1 MPLKITKN
9 TVTPKELI
17 CFNSDKDFED
27 YAVCPCATLDLHGQ
41 YTDNYLQAVD
51 EGAKFIIGADES
63 AITRR
68 GVITK
73 RVLLPKEFGTPRK
86 DMLVQLSAKNI
97 VKNGASNDA
106 SGYTSL
112 TFYQGITTIKWIRYM
127 RYNYLMSISIPNSVI
142 CIEKGA
148 LPNLDPLEGITFHG
162 SKEEW
167 NAIDKKE
174 DWCLHT
180 NPILVHCTDGDIEI

>member
-1 MPLKITKN
+1 MPFKIAKN
-9 TVTPKELI
+9 TVTPEELI

-27 YAVCPCATLDLHGQ
+27 YAVCPCATLDLQGQ
-41 YTDNYLQAVD
+41 YSDNYLQAVD
-51 EGAKFIIGADES
+51 EGAKFIIMYGADES

-73 RVLLPKEFGTPRK
+73 RVLLPKEVGTPRK
-86 DMLVQLSAKNI
+86 DMLVQLSAMNI
-97 VKNGASNDA
+97 VKHGASR
-106 SGYTSL
+106 YTSL
-112 TFYQGITTIKWIRYM
+112 TFYQGITTIIM
-127 RYNYLMSISIPNSVI
+127 IPSMSYNYLRSISIPNSVTYI
-142 CIEKGA
+142 GEGA
-148 LPNLDPLEGITFHG
+148 FRNLDKLEGITFHG

-167 NAIDKKE
+167 NAIEKKE

>member
-1 MPLKITKN
+1 MSIKITKN

-41 YTDNYLQAVD
+41 YSDNYLQAVD
-51 EGAKFIIGADES
+51 EGAEFIIMYGADES

-73 RVLLPKEFGTPRK
+73 RVLLPKEVGTPRK

-97 VKNGASNDA
+97 VKHGASR
-106 SGYTSL
+106 YTSL
-112 TFYQGITTIKWIRYM
+112 TFYQGITTIKKIPFM
-127 RYNYLMSISIPNSVI
+127 HYNDLMSISISNSVI

-148 LPNLDPLEGITFHG
+148 FPNLDPLEGITFHG

>member
-1 MPLKITKN
+1 MPFKITKN
-9 TVTPKELI
+9 TVTLKELI

-51 EGAKFIIGADES
+51 EDAKFIIMYGADES

-68 GVITK
+68 GVIAK
-73 RVLLPKEFGTPRK
+73 RVLLPKEVGTPRK

-97 VKNGASNDA
+97 VKHGTSR
-106 SGYTSL
+106 YTSL
-112 TFYQGITTIKWIRYM
+112 TFYQGITTIEKIPSM
-127 RYNYLMSISIPNSVI
+127 RYNYLRSISIPNSVI
-142 CIEKGA
+142 CIEKRA
-148 LPNLDPLEGITFHG
+148 FRNLDRLEGITFHG

>member
-1 MPLKITKN
+1 MPFKITKN
-9 TVTPKELI
+9 TVTPEELI

-27 YAVCPCATLDLHGQ
+27 YAVCPCATLDLQGQ
-41 YTDNYLQAVD
+41 YSDNYLQAVD
-51 EGAKFIIGADES
+51 EGAKFIIMYGADES

-73 RVLLPKEFGTPRK
+73 RVLLPKEVGTPRK

-97 VKNGASNDA
+97 VKHGA

-112 TFYQGITTIKWIRYM
+112 TFYQGITTIEKIPRM
-127 RYNYLMSISIPNSVI
+127 HYNDLMSISIPNSVI

>member
-1 MPLKITKN
+1 MPFKITKN
-9 TVTPKELI
+9 KELI

-41 YTDNYLQAVD
+41 YSDNYQQAVAD
-51 EGAKFIIGADES
+51 DAEFIIMYGADES

-68 GVITK
+68 KEITK
-73 RVLLPKEFGTPRK
+73 RVLLPKEVGTPRK

-97 VKNGASNDA
+97 VNSGASR
-106 SGYTSL
+106 YTSL
-112 TFYQGITTIKWIRYM
+112 TFYQGITTIKRIPFM
-127 RYNYLMSISIPNSVI
+127 RYNYLKSISIPNSVI

>member
-1 MPLKITKN
+1 MPFKITKN
-9 TVTPKELI
+9 KELI

-41 YTDNYLQAVD
+41 YSDNYLQAVD
-51 EGAKFIIGADES
+51 EGAKFIIMYGADES
-63 AITRR
+63 AITKH

-73 RVLLPKEFGTPRK
+73 RVLLPKEVGTPRK

-97 VKNGASNDA
+97 VKTGASR
-106 SGYTSL
+106 YTSL
-112 TFYQGITTIKWIRYM
+112 TFYQGITTIKRIPFM
-127 RYNYLMSISIPNSVI
+127 RYNYLISISIPNSVTY
-142 CIEKGA
+142 IEKGA
-148 LPNLDPLEGITFHG
+148 FRNLDPLEGITFHG

>member
-1 MPLKITKN
+1 MPFKITKN

-51 EGAKFIIGADES
+51 EGAEFIIMYGADES
-63 AITRR
+63 AITKH

-73 RVLLPKEFGTPRK
+73 RVLLPNELGTPRK
-86 DMLVQLSAKNI
+86 DTLVQLSAKNI
-97 VKNGASNDA
+97 VKHGASR
-106 SGYTSL
+106 YTSL
-112 TFYQGITTIKWIRYM
+112 TFYQGITTIKRIPCM

-148 LPNLDPLEGITFHG
+148 FPNLDPLTLKGITFHG

>member
-1 MPLKITKN
+1 MSLKSTKK

-41 YTDNYLQAVD
+41 YTDNYLQAVN
-51 EGAKFIIGADES
+51 EGTEFIIMYGAFES
-63 AITRR
+63 AINGR

-73 RVLLPKEFGTPRK
+73 RVLLPKEVGTPRK
-86 DMLVQLSAKNI
+86 DMLVQLSANNI
-97 VKNGASNDA
+97 VKYGASK
-106 SGYTSL
+106 YTSL
-112 TFYQGITTIKWIRYM
+112 TFYQGITTIKRIRYM
-127 RYNYLMSISIPNSVI
+127 RYNYLISISIPNSVTYI
-142 CIEKGA
+142 KEGA
-148 LPNLDPLEGITFHG
+148 FRNLDQLEGITFHG

>member
-1 MPLKITKN
+1 MPFKITNK
-9 TVTPKELI
+9 KELI

-41 YTDNYLQAVD
+41 YSDNYLQAVY
-51 EGAKFIIGADES
+51 EGAKFIIMYGADES

-68 GVITK
+68 GEITK
-73 RVLLPKEFGTPRK
+73 RVLLPKEVGTPRK
-86 DMLVQLSAKNI
+86 DMLVQLSAENI
-97 VKNGASNDA
+97 VN
-106 SGYTSL
+106 SGDSRYTSL
-112 TFYQGITTIKWIRYM
+112 TFYQGITTIKKIPSM
-127 RYNYLMSISIPNSVI
+127 RYNYLRSISIPNSVI
-142 CIEKGA
+142 CIEKRA
-148 LPNLDPLEGITFHG
+148 FRNLDKLEGITFHG

>member
-1 MPLKITKN
+1 MPFKITNK
-9 TVTPKELI
+9 KELI

-27 YAVCPCATLDLHGQ
+27 YAVCPCATLDLQGQ
-41 YTDNYLQAVD
+41 YSDNYLKAVE
-51 EGAKFIIGADES
+51 EGAKFIIMYGAEDS

-73 RVLLPKEFGTPRK
+73 RVLLPKEVGTPRK
-86 DMLVQLSAKNI
+86 DMLVQLSAKKNI
-97 VKNGASNDA
+97 VN
-106 SGYTSL
+106 SGDSRYTSL
-112 TFYQGITTIKWIRYM
+112 TFYQGITIIKRIPVM
-127 RYNYLMSISIPNSVI
+127 CYNYLRSISIPNSVI
-142 CIEKGA
+142 CIEKRA
-148 LPNLDPLEGITFHG
+148 FRNLDRLEGITFHG

>member
-1 MPLKITKN
+1 MPFKITKN

-41 YTDNYLQAVD
+41 YTDNYLQAVK
-51 EGAKFIIGADES
+51 ESAEFIIMYGADES
-63 AITRR
+63 AITRH

-73 RVLLPKEFGTPRK
+73 RVLLPKEVGTPRK
-86 DMLVQLSAKNI
+86 DMLVQLSPENI
-97 VKNGASNDA
+97 VKYGASR
-106 SGYTSL
+106 YTSL
-112 TFYQGITTIKWIRYM
+112 TFYQGITTIEKIRYM
-127 RYNYLMSISIPNSVI
+127 RYNYLRSISIPNSVTYI
-142 CIEKGA
+142 AEGA
-148 LPNLDPLEGITFHG
+148 FRNLDKLEGFTFHG

>member
-1 MPLKITKN
+1 MPFKITKN
-9 TVTPKELI
+9 KELI

-51 EGAKFIIGADES
+51 EDAEFIIMYEADES

-68 GVITK
+68 GVITR
-73 RVLLPKEFGTPRK
+73 RVLLPKEVGTPRK

-97 VKNGASNDA
+97 VNSGASR
-106 SGYTSL
+106 YTSL
-112 TFYQGITTIKWIRYM
+112 TFYQGITTIKKIPSMY
-127 RYNYLMSISIPNSVI
+127 YNDLRSISISNSVTY
-142 CIEKGA
+142 IEEGA
-148 LPNLDPLEGITFHG
+148 FRNLDKLEGITFHG

>member
-1 MPLKITKN
+1 MPFKITKN
-9 TVTPKELI
+9 TVIPNLELI
-17 CFNSDKDFED
+17 CFNLDKDFED

-51 EGAKFIIGADES
+51 EGAKFIIMYGADES

-73 RVLLPKEFGTPRK
+73 RVLLPKEVGTPRK
-86 DMLVQLSAKNI
+86 DMLVQLSAENI
-97 VKNGASNDA
+97 VNSGASR
-106 SGYTSL
+106 YTSL
-112 TFYQGITTIKWIRYM
+112 TFYQGITTIKKIPSMY
-127 RYNYLMSISIPNSVI
+127 YNDLRSISISNSVI
-142 CIEKGA
+142 CIEKRA
-148 LPNLDPLEGITFHG
+148 FRNLDSLEGITFHG

>member
-1 MPLKITKN
+1 MSPKSTKN

-41 YTDNYLQAVD
+41 YTDNYQQAVN
-51 EGAKFIIGADES
+51 EGAKFIIMYGEDES

-73 RVLLPKEFGTPRK
+73 RVLLPKEVGTPRK
-86 DMLVQLSAKNI
+86 DMLVQLSAENI
-97 VKNGASNDA
+97 VTYGASK
-106 SGYTSL
+106 YTSL
-112 TFYQGITTIKWIRYM
+112 TFYQGITTIKRIPFM
-127 RYNYLMSISIPNSVI
+127 LYNYLISISIPNSVTYI
-142 CIEKGA
+142 DEGA
-148 LPNLDPLEGITFHG
+148 FRKLDSLEGITFHG

-180 NPILVHCTDGDIEI
+180 NPILIHCTDGDIEI

>member
-1 MPLKITKN
+1 MPFKITKN
-9 TVTPKELI
+9 TETPKELI

-41 YTDNYLQAVD
+41 YSDNYQQAVK
-51 EGAKFIIGADES
+51 EGAKFIIMYGEDES

-68 GVITK
+68 EVITK
-73 RVLLPKEFGTPRK
+73 RVLLPKEVGTPRK
-86 DMLVQLSAKNI
+86 DMLVQLSAENI
-97 VKNGASNDA
+97 VNSGASR
-106 SGYTSL
+106 YTSL
-112 TFYQGITTIKWIRYM
+112 TFYQGITTIKRIRSM
-127 RYNYLMSISIPNSVI
+127 HYNYLRSISIPNSVI

-148 LPNLDPLEGITFHG
+148 FPNLDPLTLKGITFHG

>member
-1 MPLKITKN
+1 MPFKITN
-9 TVTPKELI
+9 NKELI

-41 YTDNYLQAVD
+41 YTDNYQQAVNK
-51 EGAKFIIGADES
+51 GAKFIIMYGEDES

-73 RVLLPKEFGTPRK
+73 RVLLPKEVGTPRK
-86 DMLVQLSAKNI
+86 DVLVQLSVKKNI
-97 VKNGASNDA
+97 VNSGASR
-106 SGYTSL
+106 YTSL
-112 TFYQGITTIKWIRYM
+112 TFYQGITTIKRIPFM
-127 RYNYLMSISIPNSVI
+127 LYNYLISISIPNSVTYI
-142 CIEKGA
+142 DEGA
-148 LPNLDPLEGITFHG
+148 FRKLDSLEGITFHG